1 MTCNK
6 DYYNYFL
13 GNEDNIKDLSVF
25 NYFDVNYLPLENLP
39 ISYVSMNDLGAIQP
53 TADDANNK
61 NLVEIIKKIDET
73 MELKDNNFNNYNIYP
88 TAVILLIFLLFL
100 IIFMLRLLQYNY
112 PLYYNYILIGIIIIL
127 LLFTSLWF
135 LYVNSSIL

>member
-13 GNEDNIKDLSVF
+13 GNKDNIKDLSVF

-39 ISYVSMNDLGAIQP
+39 ISYFSMSELGAIQAN
-53 TADDANNK
+53 ADDTNR
-61 NLVEIIKKIDET
+61 NLAEIIKKIDET
-73 MELKDNNFNNYNIYP
+73 MELKDNNFNNYTIYP
-88 TAVILLIFLLFL
+88 TTVILLIFLLFL
-100 IIFMLRLLQYNY
+100 LIFLLRLIQYNY

>member
-1 MTCNK
+1 MTCNNK

-13 GNEDNIKDLSVF
+13 GNKDNIEDI

-39 ISYVSMNDLGAIQP
+39 ISYFSMNDIGKIKIPEMNNLG
-53 TADDANNK
+53 
-61 NLVEIIKKIDET
+61 EIIMKIDET

-88 TAVILLIFLLFL
+88 MTVILLIFL
-100 IIFMLRLLQYNY
+100 IFIVIFTLRIFQYNY

>member
-1 MTCNK
+1 MTCNTK

-39 ISYVSMNDLGAIQP
+39 ISYVSMNELGAIQAN
-53 TADDANNK
+53 ADNNNR
-61 NLVEIIKKIDET
+61 NLAEIIKKIDET

-88 TAVILLIFLLFL
+88 TTVILLIFLLFL
-100 IIFMLRLLQYNY
+100 LIFILRLLQYNY

>member
-1 MTCNK
+1 MTCNTK

-39 ISYVSMNDLGAIQP
+39 ISYVSMNELGAIQAN
-53 TADDANNK
+53 ADNNNK
-61 NLVEIIKKIDET
+61 NLAEIIKKIDET

-100 IIFMLRLLQYNY
+100 LIFMLRLLQYNY

>member
-1 MTCNK
+1 MTCNTK

-39 ISYVSMNDLGAIQP
+39 ISYVSMNELGAIQAN
-53 TADDANNK
+53 ADNTNR
-61 NLVEIIKKIDET
+61 NLAEIIKKIDET

-88 TAVILLIFLLFL
+88 TTVILLIFLLFSL
-100 IIFMLRLLQYNY
+100 IFILRLIQYNY

>member
-1 MTCNK
+1 MTCNTK

-39 ISYVSMNDLGAIQP
+39 ISYVSMNELGAIQ
-53 TADDANNK
+53 ANADANNK
-61 NLVEIIKKIDET
+61 NLAEIIKKIDET

-88 TAVILLIFLLFL
+88 TAVILLIFLLFI

-135 LYVNSSIL
+135 LYVNSNIL

>member
-1 MTCNK
+1 MTCNNK

-13 GNEDNIKDLSVF
+13 GNKDNIKDLSVF

-39 ISYVSMNDLGAIQP
+39 VSYVSMNELGSIQ
-53 TADDANNK
+53 ANADANNR
-61 NLVEIIKKIDET
+61 NLAEIIKKIDET

-88 TAVILLIFLLFL
+88 TTVILLIFLLFL
-100 IIFMLRLLQYNY
+100 LIFLLRLLQYNY